1 MKRGIFIAIE
11 GGDGSGKDTQIGFLK
26 DMLGDRALVTRVPG
40 GTPLGEE
47 IRNIAVHESLG
58 PVSLPAEMFLFLA
71 DRAEQ
76 LEKVIRPALEEGMI
90 VLANRSWL
98 SLIAYQIYG
107 RDRFEW
113 KEFVDLFIDKMFK
126 EVPLDLAIVLDQ
138 SPEVGI
144 ERLRAQHAG
153 KLDAI
158 EAMPLENHERVRR
171 GFLDAAKQLPHAVIV
186 DAARSKEE
194 VWKDVKAAVES
205 VLN

>member
-11 GGDGSGKDTQIGFLK
+11 GGDGCGKDTQIAFLK
-26 DMLGDRALVTRVPG
+26 EMLGDRAIVTRVPG
-40 GTPLGEE
+40 GTALGEE
-47 IRNIAVHESLG
+47 IRQIAVHESLG
-58 PVSLPAEMFLFLA
+58 PISIPAEMFLFLA

-76 LEKVIRPALEEGMI
+76 LEKVIRPALEEGKI

-107 RDRFEW
+107 RDRFDW

-126 EVPLDLAIVLDQ
+126 EVPLDLAIILDQ

-144 ERLRAQHAG
+144 ERLRAKNG

-171 GFLDAAKQLPHAVIV
+171 GFLEAAKQLPHAVII

-194 VWKDVKAAVES
+194 VWKDVEAAVQS